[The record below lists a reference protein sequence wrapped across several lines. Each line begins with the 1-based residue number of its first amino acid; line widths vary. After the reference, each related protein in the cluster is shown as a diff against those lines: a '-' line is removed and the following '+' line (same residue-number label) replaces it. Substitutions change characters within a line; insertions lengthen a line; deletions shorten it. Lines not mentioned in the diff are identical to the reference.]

1 MAVHRTLVMASP
13 EQRRT
18 LADLGVPFSV
28 VNADVQAGLD
38 RERIRLEQRPTRYDN
53 DTVRRTPPPP

>member
-1 MAVHRTLVMASP
+1 MASP